1 VEHQAFVGT
10 GYFDL
15 VQEVITGCCA
25 STLAMHESTEAE
37 QF

>member
-1 VEHQAFVGT
+1 
-10 GYFDL
+10 
-15 VQEVITGCCA
+15 VQEVITDGCA